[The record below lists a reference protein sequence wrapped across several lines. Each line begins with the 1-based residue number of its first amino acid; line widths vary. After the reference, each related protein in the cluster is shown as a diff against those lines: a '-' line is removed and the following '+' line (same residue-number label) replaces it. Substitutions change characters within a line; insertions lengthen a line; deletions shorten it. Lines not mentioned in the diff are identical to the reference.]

1 MSRKNIITLLLSL
14 GLLTLAG
21 CNGNNAEQA
30 NNSNNAPIAVVED
43 TTIVLN
49 ERSYDLLTLPNSTT
63 LPFKVYWPADV
74 SLSDTDTKDVLDNF
88 VVVNDVINSHFS
100 ISMAALAHKSIIFTP
115 QVSETPS
122 ATQFSTIGPEQLQV
136 TFSDHTRAFE
146 GDFSQQI
153 LSFLYVS
160 ERIKKTADSSAFDR
174 LITLG
179 LTLHFLE
186 NSLTNATLPANT
198 SLSATELLSALT
210 QVKQAMADGKAH
222 TDWFEDA
229 GIAAPVGYYLAA
241 QHFNYYPGGLM
252 ILDIFN

>member
-1 MSRKNIITLLLSL
+1 MKFAVGVFPLVHLRKCWRDGQNSRQAEKGLGQTKNIACRSRL
-14 GLLTLAG
+14 GM
-21 CNGNNAEQA
+21 
-30 NNSNNAPIAVVED
+30 I
-43 TTIVLN
+43 
-49 ERSYDLLTLPNSTT
+49 
-63 LPFKVYWPADV
+63 W
-74 SLSDTDTKDVLDNF
+74 
-88 VVVNDVINSHFS
+88 H
-100 ISMAALAHKSIIFTP
+100 
-115 QVSETPS
+115 
-122 ATQFSTIGPEQLQV
+122 IGL
-136 TFSDHTRAFE
+136 
-146 GDFSQQI
+146 